1 MGRKTIQIKLS
12 DQEKEGL
19 EICYKTSSNHSLRH
33 RCKIILLNNENY
45 AVKEIASILN
55 TNTIS
60 IYKWLNRFK
69 SLGIKGLQTKAGQGR
84 PPILEEEHLAIVRA
98 AVEQERQRLSQARQI
113 IEDNIG
119 KKMSNE
125 TLTRFLKVI
134 TAVTNE

>member
-19 EICYKTSSNHSLRH
+19 EIGYKTSSNHSLRH

-45 AVKEIASILN
+45 AVKEIASILD

-60 IYKWLNRFK
+60 TYKWLNRFK
-69 SLGIKGLQTKAGQGR
+69 AIGIKGLNTKAGQGR
-84 PPILEEEHLAIVRA
+84 PPILEEKHLAIVRA